1 MFHVKPF
8 CAFPRGTLT
17 PQCGTFNLHIN
28 TNLNPV
34 LSPGNVLQLL
44 GVITALSNAQG
55 LNLANMLTWMK
66 QSIPPPNQENSY
78 PPIQPILNVKHPY
91 PKIYNIT

>member
-8 CAFPRGTLT
+8 CAFPRGTLA

-66 QSIPPPNQENSY
+66 QSIPPKSREFI
-78 PPIQPILNVKHPY
+78 PPHPTY
-91 PKIYNIT
+91 FKRKTPLP